1 MLRLTFLFSKFSSD
15 IAASILSP
23 PTNLDGLASD
33 AFRAM
38 LDFFIKNSNSQFS
51 GLTIDPIISRNNFY
65 GNYVI
70 YLFITKPI
78 KRIVAKLF

>member
-38 LDFFIKNSNSQFS
+38 LDFFIKNSSSQFS
-51 GLTIDPIISRNNFY
+51 GLTIRPLLSVEITFT
-65 GNYVI
+65 VI
-70 YLFITKPI
+70 TSFIF
-78 KRIVAKLF
+78 LLLNQ